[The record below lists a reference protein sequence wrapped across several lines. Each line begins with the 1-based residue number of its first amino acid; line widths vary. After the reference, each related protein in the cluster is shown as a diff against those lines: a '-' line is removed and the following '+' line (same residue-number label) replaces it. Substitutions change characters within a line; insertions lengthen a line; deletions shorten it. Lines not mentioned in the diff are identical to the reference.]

1 MRTIRSPHNMTRRF
15 KAVLLRMIGF
25 RFRQKLSWALIAAS
39 VLVLLSSRCFML
51 ISDDYEIAESV
62 SKIKSHTS
70 TAWISVEVR
79 NRNENSYDL
88 LATLTPKSDA
98 LELYGYSKGKVN
110 SDLKYP
116 YYELSLMQ
124 KRLDDLPIIQEEIK
138 AWELSIIQDS
148 DRTINPSF
156 KPVADIQLAL
166 FDKQL
171 SNFIVHSVIEK
182 LGFIA
187 MFSISLFCLFRRMMK
202 YEPVVLH
209 FPIFLGSLLVSLLP
223 IMKYL

>member
-1 MRTIRSPHNMTRRF
+1 
-15 KAVLLRMIGF
+15 
-25 RFRQKLSWALIAAS
+25 
-39 VLVLLSSRCFML
+39 ML